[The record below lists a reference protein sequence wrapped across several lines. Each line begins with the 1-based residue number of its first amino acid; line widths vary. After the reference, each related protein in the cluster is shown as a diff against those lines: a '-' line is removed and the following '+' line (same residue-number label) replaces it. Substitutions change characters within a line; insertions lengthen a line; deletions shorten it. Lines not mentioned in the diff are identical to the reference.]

1 MPIWD
6 VLPSIGEAKGCKRM
20 INEWNEFYQCT
31 HFPVYAVK
39 RKKDLSYLGGF
50 LFSMLDD
57 LTGFTRVFTILARGF
72 LFHNPETG
80 ALLSGDPYARVEFA
94 RNALLAWC
102 SIPDPKPDNEN
113 PLMVCFPELSAEFPA
128 LVNEQGE
135 GWLIRHV
142 RNINEFV
149 RTHANEI
156 GKRDPDTFAR
166 IAEQFPK
173 KWADKVR
180 QFQIP
185 IFAVNTEQPW
195 SIRFD
200 DMIAAALDA
209 GPLRTEDAP
218 LPDEYAKRIAET
230 DLNGVKPEVI
240 AEVMRFILANRQ
252 PDSAWV
258 VFPAIN
264 FGAYLKNETFSK
276 KTRYAIPSSLIQ
288 FESDAT
294 KILRA
299 RIAELE
305 TE

>member
-1 MPIWD
+1 
-6 VLPSIGEAKGCKRM
+6 M
-20 INEWNEFYQCT
+20 INEWNEFCQYT

-39 RKKDLSYLGGF
+39 RKKDVSYLGGF
-50 LFSMLDD
+50 LYSMLDG
-57 LTGFTRVFTILARGF
+57 LTGFTRIFTVLARGF
-72 LFHNPETG
+72 LFHDPETG
-80 ALLSGDPYARVEFA
+80 MALSGDPYARVEFA

-102 SIPDPKPDNEN
+102 SIPDPKPENDN
-113 PLMVCFPELSAEFPA
+113 PLKVCFPELSTAFPS

-142 RNINEFV
+142 HHVCDFV

-156 GKRDPDTFAR
+156 GKHDPDTFAR
-166 IAEQFPK
+166 IAEQFPQ

-209 GPLRTEDAP
+209 GPLRAEDAP
-218 LPDEYAKRIAET
+218 LPDTYAKRIAET
-230 DLNGVKPEVI
+230 DLNGVKPEIVS
-240 AEVMRFILANRQ
+240 EVMRFILTNRQ
-252 PDSAWV
+252 PDSEWV

-264 FGAYLKNETFSK
+264 FGAYLKTETFAK
-276 KTRYAIPSSLIQ
+276 KTRYAIPSTLVQ
-288 FESDAT
+288 FESDLT

-299 RIAELE
+299 RIVEDEAER
-305 TE
+305 T